1 MNVMKFIAENS
12 FHATLCIGCKETNV
26 EEMFNTIFLGLKID
40 NHLNCKNHTEKMIS
54 KWHGTCYAV
63 SLLVHSSNI
72 NTLKSI
78 YCA

>member
-1 MNVMKFIAENS
+1 MIKWFAANKLVLNLVEMNVMKFIAENS

-54 KWHGTCYAV
+54 K
-63 SLLVHSSNI
+63 
-72 NTLKSI
+72 
-78 YCA
+78 